1 VVVVPGHRRGDAGDA
16 AADARAGRGGEVLPA
31 QGPLPMPVYANPGAG
46 EGPLGREDAENFHP

>member
-1 VVVVPGHRRGDAGDA
+1 MAQGLLWRGRRGGDT
-16 AADARAGRGGEVLPA
+16 LPP